1 MILASGLVAAAL
13 APIASG
19 ASAHPN
25 SFSISEVH
33 VRGPRI
39 ELHLRC
45 QVLSLGEVIEGLD
58 PDLDGHA
65 EEGAIEAHA
74 GAIADYLE
82 AHYRFV
88 PDPGASPGSDPVA
101 ESAAGPDVS
110 DPASALARTD
120 ALVVEAP
127 LALDPMNEVSEWIDV
142 KLRYR
147 AEGDAFERLG
157 VHVDLF
163 EDTSPGHRDAAAVV
177 WNGVELGAWE
187 FSFGA
192 NAHVFVATDETLE
205 RGRPALV
212 RYAEAAPAA
221 AARSWDGLL
230 LLVLLL
236 AAAGSSNRSAL
247 ATTALFACA
256 VAVGIGAAPE
266 VELKPRQVRF
276 LDLTVPLAAAYVALD
291 DLLHREGRTRFVEPI
306 VFGIVLGAREACA
319 LVPELAREETSGPAL
334 AGFSLGYVGSIA
346 AVTVLALLALR
357 DRRAPTLD
365 GDDVDAGGFAPR
377 RIRVALAAAGLVTGA
392 ALFGV
397 RAFGLV

>member
-1 MILASGLVAAAL
+1 MILASGLVAAML
-13 APIASG
+13 AAAGSG
-19 ASAHPN
+19 APAHPN
-25 SFSISEVH
+25 SYSISEVH

-45 QVLSLGEVIEGLD
+45 QVLSLGEVVESFD

-65 EEGAIEAHA
+65 EEGEIEAHVE
-74 GAIADYLE
+74 AIADYVE

-88 PDPGASPGSDPVA
+88 PDPA
-101 ESAAGPDVS
+101 SAADAS
-110 DPASALARTD
+110 DAGRALQRID

-127 LALDPMNEVSEWIDV
+127 LALDPMNEVSEWVDI

-147 AEGDAFERLG
+147 AEEGAFGELG

-192 NAHVFVATDETLE
+192 NGHVFVATDEVIE
-205 RGRPALV
+205 RGRPALL
-212 RYAEAAPAA
+212 RYLEAAPAA

-230 LLVLLL
+230 LVVLLV
-236 AAAGSSNRSAL
+236 AAAGRAPRSAL
-247 ATTALFACA
+247 ATAGLLA
-256 VAVGIGAAPE
+256 VSIAVGIAVAPE
-266 VELKPRQVRF
+266 IDLKPRQVRF
-276 LDLTVPLAAAYVALD
+276 LELTVPLAAAYVALD

-306 VFGIVLGAREACA
+306 VFGLVLGAREACA
-319 LVPELAREETSGPAL
+319 LAPELAREETNEPAL
-334 AGFSLGYVGSIA
+334 AGFALGYVG
-346 AVTVLALLALR
+346 TV
-357 DRRAPTLD
+357 
-365 GDDVDAGGFAPR
+365 
-377 RIRVALAAAGLVTGA
+377 VALAALAVLVLRDRVGAAATDEDAPPGAFAARKVRVGLAVLGLTAGA

-397 RAFGLV
+397 RTFGLV